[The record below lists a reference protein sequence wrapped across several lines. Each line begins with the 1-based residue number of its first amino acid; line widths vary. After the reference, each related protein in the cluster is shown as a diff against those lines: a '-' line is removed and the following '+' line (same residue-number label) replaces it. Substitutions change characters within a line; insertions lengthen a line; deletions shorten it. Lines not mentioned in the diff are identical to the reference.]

1 MYEYTLCSL
10 EVVYSYEILNK
21 VLGETEAL
29 VSSLMRHPKRWGF
42 SCFVFVFI
50 FNKRDNYLLDR

>member
-1 MYEYTLCSL
+1 MYEYTLCPL

-29 VSSLMRHPKRWGF
+29 VSSLIR
-42 SCFVFVFI
+42 
-50 FNKRDNYLLDR
+50 